1 MSPWQIITAIAVG
14 LVAAAY
20 ALHRLALYLE
30 RAGYMYY
37 LKDRFAHGATRG
49 FLGFQEE
56 LEPGVKH
63 VIEVQDDAHLRELE
77 SANWN
82 KWLADLLA
90 AAARDPH
97 DHAALR
103 QILAAAE
110 RDGLD
115 WRRLYAAARRMDS
128 SSQLDF
134 ATRLPESDKVA
145 PPPNPEIR
153 RLTPDLPPL
162 E

>member
-1 MSPWQIITAIAVG
+1 MAPWQTLTAIAVG
-14 LVAAAY
+14 LVAVLY

-30 RAGYMYY
+30 RAGYLYY
-37 LKDRFAHGATRG
+37 SKDRFAHGAARG
-49 FLGFQEE
+49 FVGFQDD

-90 AAARDPH
+90 AAARDPN
-97 DHAALR
+97 DRETLR
-103 QILAAAE
+103 QILAGAE

-115 WRRLYAAARRMDS
+115 WRRLYAAARRHES
-128 SSQLDF
+128 NSHPNR
-134 ATRLPESDKVA
+134 ATRLPNLNDVA
-145 PPPNPEIR
+145 PPAEPFNG
-153 RLTPDLPPL
+153 T
-162 E
+162 